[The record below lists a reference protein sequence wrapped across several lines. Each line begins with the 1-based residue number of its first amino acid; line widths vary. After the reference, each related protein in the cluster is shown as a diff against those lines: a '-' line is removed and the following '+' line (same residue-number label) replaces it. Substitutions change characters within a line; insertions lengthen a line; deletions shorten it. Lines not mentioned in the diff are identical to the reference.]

1 MTCGTKGGLVS
12 GRKQSMKSV
21 SNNEW
26 REVSRSHSKPMVA
39 NIGEGLNFRR
49 CKLMNVTESRF
60 KNRQL
65 HMEDYL
71 QMVSAEQ
78 KEYAEVFDYSKIT
91 EKSSVITDYWTNNLL
106 ELILRKDNLNK
117 AYKQVKRNK
126 GKGGIDGMQVDE
138 LLPFLREN
146 QRSLIQKIR
155 EGKYKPNPVR
165 RVEIPKETKGE
176 YRQLGIP
183 TVVDRVIQQAI
194 AQELTPIYEE
204 QFSENSFGFRP
215 GRGAHDALRQ
225 CQKNVDEGYVYV
237 IDMDLEK
244 FFDTV
249 SQSKL
254 IEVLS
259 RTIKDGRVISLIHK
273 YLNAGVIA
281 DGIFER
287 TEVGMPQGGPLS
299 PLLSNVMLNELDKEL
314 ERRGHRFVRY
324 ADDCM
329 ILCKSKKSAERTLRN
344 IIPFIEG
351 KLFLKVNRKK
361 TEVAHISKVK
371 YLGYT
376 FYRYK
381 GKCRLRVHAKSVV
394 KMKNKIRELTDRNKG
409 ISNKKRE
416 KEYQEYV
423 RGWVQYYRLADMKGL
438 LKRTDE
444 WARRRI
450 RAVYWKQW
458 KKIKTRYRMLKALGM
473 EHWMAKELACSRKG
487 YWRMAQVLNQIF
499 SKKIIA
505 RLGYT
510 SMSDYYLTV
519 CEN

>member
-1 MTCGTKGGLVS
+1 
-12 GRKQSMKSV
+12 
-21 SNNEW
+21 
-26 REVSRSHSKPMVA
+26 
-39 NIGEGLNFRR
+39 
-49 CKLMNVTESRF
+49 MNVTKDGF
-60 KNRQL
+60 KDRQL
-65 HMEDYL
+65 HIEDYL

-314 ERRGHRFVRY
+314 ERRRHRFVRY

>member
-1 MTCGTKGGLVS
+1 
-12 GRKQSMKSV
+12 MK
-21 SNNEW
+21 
-26 REVSRSHSKPMVA
+26 
-39 NIGEGLNFRR
+39 
-49 CKLMNVTESRF
+49 VTESRY

-65 HMEDYL
+65 HIEDYL

-194 AQELTPIYEE
+194 AQELTPIHEE

-381 GKCRLRVHAKSVV
+381 GKCRLRVHAKSVA

-510 SMSDYYLTV
+510 SISDYYLV
-519 CEN
+519 VYEN